1 MLQIHLSDNLLFF
14 SKLLALDIISSFPTF
29 SDNGGILWENF
40 QNIQQ
45 LPGCMLREVRARS
58 QDRISIFILVSIF
71 MLSGDNEIFL
81 KLIYFIKRSQDYHS
95 FYFRGNKQWRDWESS
110 PLGSRRSVLVICK
123 NLGKRFNLWITWK
136 MKWVKQMIS
145 TATSRFNILWP
156 YLSKCPL
163 YHIF

>member
-14 SKLLALDIISSFPTF
+14 SKLLALYIISYFPTF
-29 SDNGGILWENF
+29 SDNGGILRENF

-45 LPGCMLREVRARS
+45 LPGYMLRELGARS

-95 FYFRGNKQWRDWESS
+95 FYFRGNKQWRD
-110 PLGSRRSVLVICK
+110 
-123 NLGKRFNLWITWK
+123 
-136 MKWVKQMIS
+136 
-145 TATSRFNILWP
+145 
-156 YLSKCPL
+156 
-163 YHIF
+163 